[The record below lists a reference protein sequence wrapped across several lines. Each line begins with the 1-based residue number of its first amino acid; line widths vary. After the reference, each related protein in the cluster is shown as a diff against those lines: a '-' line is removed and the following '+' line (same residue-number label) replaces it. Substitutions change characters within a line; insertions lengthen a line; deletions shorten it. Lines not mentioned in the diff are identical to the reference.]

1 MCVKYQPQWD
11 SCNNVGNLLDFE
23 PGSWWFKPSVS
34 IKFMVVANLLTHFE
48 FLDQSV
54 PVFLSLLPIPVKI
67 AHTHSFV
74 PTSLPL
80 FSTQLDLLS
89 LAWSSTIPSFLAP
102 SLFSLLGLTYHPWLQ
117 APPFLRSYLPPS
129 FLY

>member
-80 FSTQLDLLS
+80 FYT
-89 LAWSSTIPSFLAP
+89 
-102 SLFSLLGLTYHPWLQ
+102 WLQ